1 MNAVNT
7 ARIAQNIRTVKEKID
22 AAAKRVGR
30 DSDSVT
36 LVAVSKTFPPEYIAA
51 AVETGITDIGESR
64 VQEGSAKIELLGPV
78 ARWHLIGHLQTNK
91 ARIAVERF
99 SVIQSID
106 SIRLAE
112 KISQEAEKQ
121 EKIVDCLV
129 EFNSSGEESKFG
141 FSPDNILP
149 ATEKIVDLPGINLCG
164 LMTIG
169 PWTTN
174 EGCIKKAFELTFNI
188 FEMAR
193 KSIGEQLK
201 TLSMGMSSD
210 YEIAIEQGST
220 MVRVGTAIFGDRT

>member
-1 MNAVNT
+1 MKAVNT

-36 LVAVSKTFPPEYIAA
+36 LVAVSKTFPPEYITA

-99 SVIQSID
+99 SVIQSLD

-121 EKIVDCLV
+121 KKTVDCLV
-129 EFNSSGEESKFG
+129 EINSSGEESKFG
-141 FSPDNILP
+141 FSPDKILP
-149 ATEKIVDLPGINLCG
+149 ATEQIVDLPGINLCG

-188 FEMAR
+188 FEMVR